1 MAKKIRE
8 QSISLISY
16 LEKVKDDDI
25 SDNQDVQRLF
35 CWDNNAIN
43 ELIVTVLT
51 DDYIPPLILGEIE
64 FGDGLVQQ
72 YIVDGMQRSSALI
85 KFRYANYKI
94 SASIEDSIIKYQ
106 RKKRDENNKACKDEE
121 GNLIWEYVQFDIKGK
136 TFEMLPYELKKKFDD
151 YQVKIA
157 IHQNCTMEQI
167 SKLVRRYNN
176 HKAMGV
182 SQKAFTYIDKF
193 ARKIRSISQSDFFRN
208 CINYS
213 DTERVKGTYER
224 LVCESVMSTCYLEK
238 WKKQPK
244 QMSIFLNDNASIED
258 FNLIE
263 EYAGRLE
270 KVCADKFM
278 EFFVLKDICVW
289 FSLFHKFTKF
299 GISDSKFAE
308 FMTALKDEL
317 HDKEISGL
325 SYDSLSK
332 EKNTKDKRII
342 SNKIETLYT
351 LMTDYLNIDNSEPVE
366 LNERE
371 TLLDF
376 VRNNVFKGITN
387 EDLEFYRI
395 VLDDLT
401 VEVDNNSKL
410 LEQQNIKSLTALVAY
425 SSVKDIDLE
434 EWIADYFKRNTTY
447 YKNQKE
453 NYLYMVKDLNH
464 FIKRKGEVA

>member
-1 MAKKIRE
+1 
-8 QSISLISY
+8 
-16 LEKVKDDDI
+16 
-25 SDNQDVQRLF
+25 
-35 CWDNNAIN
+35 
-43 ELIVTVLT
+43 
-51 DDYIPPLILGEIE
+51 
-64 FGDGLVQQ
+64 
-72 YIVDGMQRSSALI
+72 
-85 KFRYANYKI
+85 
-94 SASIEDSIIKYQ
+94 
-106 RKKRDENNKACKDEE
+106 
-121 GNLIWEYVQFDIKGK
+121 
-136 TFEMLPYELKKKFDD
+136 
-151 YQVKIA
+151 
-157 IHQNCTMEQI
+157 
-167 SKLVRRYNN
+167 
-176 HKAMGV
+176 
-182 SQKAFTYIDKF
+182 
-193 ARKIRSISQSDFFRN
+193 
-208 CINYS
+208 
-213 DTERVKGTYER
+213 
-224 LVCESVMSTCYLEK
+224 
-238 WKKQPK
+238 
-244 QMSIFLNDNASIED
+244 
-258 FNLIE
+258 
-263 EYAGRLE
+263 
-270 KVCADKFM
+270 M

-308 FMTALKDEL
+308 FMTALKNEL

>member
-1 MAKKIRE
+1 
-8 QSISLISY
+8 
-16 LEKVKDDDI
+16 
-25 SDNQDVQRLF
+25 
-35 CWDNNAIN
+35 
-43 ELIVTVLT
+43 
-51 DDYIPPLILGEIE
+51 
-64 FGDGLVQQ
+64 
-72 YIVDGMQRSSALI
+72 
-85 KFRYANYKI
+85 
-94 SASIEDSIIKYQ
+94 
-106 RKKRDENNKACKDEE
+106 
-121 GNLIWEYVQFDIKGK
+121 
-136 TFEMLPYELKKKFDD
+136 
-151 YQVKIA
+151 
-157 IHQNCTMEQI
+157 
-167 SKLVRRYNN
+167 
-176 HKAMGV
+176 
-182 SQKAFTYIDKF
+182 
-193 ARKIRSISQSDFFRN
+193 
-208 CINYS
+208 
-213 DTERVKGTYER
+213 
-224 LVCESVMSTCYLEK
+224 
-238 WKKQPK
+238 
-244 QMSIFLNDNASIED
+244 
-258 FNLIE
+258 
-263 EYAGRLE
+263 
-270 KVCADKFM
+270 
-278 EFFVLKDICVW
+278 
-289 FSLFHKFTKF
+289 
-299 GISDSKFAE
+299 
-308 FMTALKDEL
+308 MTALKNEL

>member
-8 QSISLISY
+8 QTISLISY

-35 CWDNNAIN
+35 CWDNNAVN

-64 FGDGLVQQ
+64 FSEGLVQQ

-94 SASIEDSIIKYQ
+94 SPSIEDSVIKYQ
-106 RKKRDENNKACKDEE
+106 RKKRDENNKACKDED
-121 GNLIWEYVQFDIKGK
+121 GNVIWDYVQFDIKGK

-151 YQVKIA
+151 YQVRIA

-176 HKAMGV
+176 HKSMGV

-208 CINYS
+208 CVNYS

-224 LVCESVMSTCYLEK
+224 IVCESVMSTSYLEQ

-244 QMSIFLNDNASIED
+244 QMSIFLNENASIED

-263 EYAGRLE
+263 EYASRLE
-270 KVCADKFM
+270 NVCADKFTNL
-278 EFFVLKDICVW
+278 FVLKDICVW
-289 FSLFHKFTKF
+289 FSVFNKFTKL
-299 GISDSKFAE
+299 GISDIKFAE
-308 FMTALKDEL
+308 YMMAIKNEL
-317 HDKEISGL
+317 HNKEVSGV
-325 SYDSLSK
+325 SYDIMSK

-342 SNKIETLYT
+342 SRKIETLYT
-351 LMTDYLNIDNSEPVE
+351 LMIDYLDIDNFEPVE
-366 LNERE
+366 THKREPLLN
-371 TLLDF
+371 F
-376 VRNNVFKGITN
+376 VRNNVFKDITD

-410 LEQQNIKSLTALVAY
+410 LEQNNIKSLIALVAY

-434 EWIADYFKRNTTY
+434 EWIADYFKRNNTY
-447 YKNQKE
+447 YKDQKE
-453 NYLYMVKDLNH
+453 NYLYMVNDLNH
-464 FIKRKGEVA
+464 FLKQKGYVA